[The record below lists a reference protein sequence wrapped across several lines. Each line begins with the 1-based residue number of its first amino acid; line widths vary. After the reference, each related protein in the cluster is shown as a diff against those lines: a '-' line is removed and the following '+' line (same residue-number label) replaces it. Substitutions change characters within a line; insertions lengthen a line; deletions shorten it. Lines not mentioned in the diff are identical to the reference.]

1 MLGGRIEDGVESAET
16 RADGLGLLPV
26 ETTFE
31 AEKVLDRPE
40 GWAPGFDDAGVSGYE
55 IHHGLIKRSGGEA
68 LFGSGDTAEGCRIGA
83 TLGTSWHGVLESDDF
98 RRAFLTWIAAESN
111 LEWRPGDQSFA
122 TAREAQLE
130 KLGDL
135 LADNVDRDA
144 LMRLI
149 DGGSPSG
156 LPIVRLQ
163 ATGHRLQQGGLNGE
177 PMAENAR
184 PAGAGMT
191 SLASS
196 AAVDAMQANLR
207 PET

>member
-1 MLGGRIEDGVESAET
+1 VESAET

-40 GWAPGFDDAGVSGYE
+40 GRAHGFDDAGVSGYE
-55 IHHGLIKRSGGEA
+55 IHHGRIKRSGGEA
-68 LFGSGDTAEGCRIGA
+68 LFGTGDTTEGCRIGA
-83 TLGTSWHGVLESDDF
+83 MLGTSWHGVLESDDF

-111 LEWRPGDQSFA
+111 LDWRPGDQSFA

-135 LADNVDRDA
+135 VAENVDRDA

-149 DGGSPSG
+149 EGGPPSG
-156 LPIVRLQ
+156 LPVVSSQLSAFSPQHAVNDSTVEAEALR
-163 ATGHRLQQGGLNGE
+163 RENE
-177 PMAENAR
+177 PSAFSS
-184 PAGAGMT
+184 PAF
-191 SLASS
+191 
-196 AAVDAMQANLR
+196 AVSGDERRDKADG
-207 PET
+207 